1 MNIPLIE
8 EHKAARGNM
17 VDLASMLFGDFQDS
31 IVTTF
36 GDTLGWVIGHAL
48 IAGLVALGWY
58 SWIGRNHIRKQS
70 GWGMSDLR
78 DITTIIALT
87 MAQYVVYTE
96 NFDYPEFPAMGVAF
110 AATMLAR
117 WCINLSLIHI

>member
-48 IAGLVALGWY
+48 IAGLVALGWC

-70 GWGMSDLR
+70 GWGMSELR
-78 DITTIIALT
+78 DITTIIVLT

-110 AATMLAR
+110 SATMLAR
-117 WCINLSLIHI
+117 WCINVLN

>member
-31 IVTTF
+31 IVSTF

-48 IAGLVALGWY
+48 IAGLVALGWC
-58 SWIGRNHIRKQS
+58 SWIGRTHIR
-70 GWGMSDLR
+70 
-78 DITTIIALT
+78 
-87 MAQYVVYTE
+87 
-96 NFDYPEFPAMGVAF
+96 
-110 AATMLAR
+110 
-117 WCINLSLIHI
+117 